1 MHGQFGSALQWYS
14 VLVDQKNFAVHEY
27 LDKIWGSVLMMID
40 KELREERVDGNDDTM
55 DFESELYST
64 LETID
69 EVI

>member
-1 MHGQFGSALQWYS
+1 M
-14 VLVDQKNFAVHEY
+14 LVDQKNFAVHEY